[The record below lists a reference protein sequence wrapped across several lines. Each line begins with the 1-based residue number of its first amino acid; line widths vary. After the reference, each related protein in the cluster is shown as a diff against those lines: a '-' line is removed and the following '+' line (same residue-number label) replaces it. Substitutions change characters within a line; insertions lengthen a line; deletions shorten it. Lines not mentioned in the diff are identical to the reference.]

1 MFLPKKSSGFFHKN
15 LKDFS
20 IVFYVIKAITF
31 IDGSLLNFIFYG
43 FVIMN
48 SQCLVKDTLS
58 SVKSIDL
65 EWVRA
70 EFTELVEWSYD
81 VVLEINSQKF
91 LIRLVNDWNSI
102 QNFEIVASKWF
113 VSDLT
118 NSLIFALRNLVESLQ
133 LALY

>member
-1 MFLPKKSSGFFHKN
+1 
-15 LKDFS
+15 
-20 IVFYVIKAITF
+20 
-31 IDGSLLNFIFYG
+31 
-43 FVIMN
+43 MN

-65 EWVRA
+65 EGVRA
-70 EFTELVEWSYD
+70 EFTELVEGSYD

-91 LIRLVNDWNSI
+91 LIRLVNDGDSI
-102 QNFEIVASKWF
+102 QNFEIIASKGF

>member
-1 MFLPKKSSGFFHKN
+1 M
-15 LKDFS
+15 D
-20 IVFYVIKAITF
+20 A
-31 IDGSLLNFIFYG
+31 
-43 FVIMN
+43 
-48 SQCLVKDTLS
+48 QCLVKDTLPN
-58 SVKSIDL
+58 VKSIDL
-65 EWVRA
+65 EGVRA
-70 EFTELVEWSYD
+70 EFTELVEWNYD